1 LPRARAAARS
11 SIVSGLCVTGV
22 LALSACGGG
31 NDAPPT
37 LSVGPG
43 CDLRYTLTDSPL
55 LFGPDPL
62 IGDQWHLANT
72 GQNGGTL
79 GEDLRVTAAWT
90 ITRGAGVQVAVVDDA
105 VEILH
110 TDLQPNVVPGASRS
124 YRPGNVGG
132 PWPLPCRSDVDDHGT
147 AVAGLV
153 LARDGNAAG
162 GAGVAPR
169 AGLVAFDALASGLDA
184 DIADALTRGADTI
197 SIYQNSWGSPDDGRL
212 HPSDPAFNAA
222 IESGIATGRGG
233 RGSIFVFPGGNGG
246 CYVRNADGGAC
257 QVDNAN
263 LDGYVNKLGVI
274 ATCAVDDT
282 GRSPWYGEPG
292 ANLLVCAPSSGDRPI
307 GITTTALQSAYRSD
321 FSGTSASTPMVSGVV
336 ALMLAANPDLSWRD
350 VRLILAETARRNDP
364 ADPGWVTTPA
374 GLAFNHKYGYGVVDA
389 GAAVARA
396 ASWTTVG
403 ASRTLRTCTI
413 AERAPGLPLPDATEV
428 GELFPVSDVVT
439 VADCGITRIE
449 FVEMRF
455 TATHTY
461 SGDLRISLTSPAGQ
475 VSELAAARICAGAGS
490 DPCGAFT
497 DWTFGSTRHLG
508 ESADGDWTLTV
519 TDMAPLDA
527 GRLERW
533 SLRIHGR

>member
-1 LPRARAAARS
+1 MPRARAAARS
-11 SIVSGLCVTGV
+11 GIVFGLCVTGILV
-22 LALSACGGG
+22 LTACGSG
-31 NDAPPT
+31 NEPRT

-43 CDLRYTLTDSPL
+43 CDLSYTLTDSPL

-62 IGDQWHLANT
+62 LGDQWHLGNT
-72 GQNGGTL
+72 GQNGGTP
-79 GEDLRVTAAWT
+79 GEDVRVAAAWT

-110 TDLQPNVVPGASRS
+110 PDLQPNVVAGASRS
-124 YRPGNVGG
+124 YRPGNVGSL
-132 PWPLPCRSDVDDHGT
+132 WPLPCRSDIDDHGT

-162 GAGVAPR
+162 GTGVAPR

-184 DIADALTRGADTI
+184 DIADALTRDADAI
-197 SIYQNSWGSPDDGRL
+197 SIYQNSWGSPDDGTL
-212 HPSDPAFNAA
+212 HRADPAFVAA
-222 IESGIATGRGG
+222 IETGIASGRGG
-233 RGSIFVFPGGNGG
+233 RGSIYVFPGGNGG

-263 LDGYVNKLGVI
+263 FDGYVNRLGVI
-274 ATCAVDDT
+274 TTCAVDDT

-307 GITTTALQSAYRSD
+307 GITTTGLQSTYRSD

-336 ALMLAANPDLSWRD
+336 ALMLAANPALSWRD

-364 ADPGWVTTPA
+364 TDPGWIATPS

-396 ASWTTVG
+396 ATWSSVG
-403 ASRTLRTCTI
+403 TSRSLRTCTI
-413 AERAPGLPLPDATEV
+413 DERAPGLPLPDAPDS
-428 GELFPVSDVVT
+428 GEPIAVTDVVA
-439 VADCGITRIE
+439 VAGCDITRIE
-449 FVEMRF
+449 FVEIRF

-461 SGDLRISLTSPAGQ
+461 SGDLRVSLTSPAGQ

-490 DPCGAFT
+490 DPCGAYT

-508 ESADGDWTLTV
+508 EAAGGDWTLTV
-519 TDMAPLDA
+519 TDMAPLDD